1 MRDRRLAVD
10 QIPQDARAAAIA
22 LTEPENVPAAPEAPA
37 APVLAEGYYLDNF
50 LRMLDH
56 VVEQYR
62 DLLAPEELAFATLVH
77 RLSTGASRLYVRLLT
92 RKGPL
97 FRRDR
102 LAYAEIPELDAAA
115 AELLEAGLL
124 DRGEDAPLADWLALL
139 LREELAALAAEIGP
153 LTAAG
158 ARQKRRPELQE
169 LLLAPPS
176 ADVVQAAVAA
186 RLEVLRPLGQ
196 ERIALYRLLFFGNL
210 YQDWTEFLL
219 SDLGI
224 VTYERYELRVEHR
237 LFDSRLAIDHA
248 MALRRLRHEVMTLLA
263 SGDFPGALDHARAVR
278 AAIEGWHAQSRRH
291 ADLILVEVAR
301 EAERRAQAEEALALY
316 AAALAPPAR
325 ERRARLLA
333 GLGHAEQALALCAE
347 IAAEPRDE
355 TEVIFA
361 ATFSER
367 LRRQPGQKRGR
378 PRPIRYQDLRLPR
391 EAGVAVEVQALRAL
405 AAGGRPGIYAE
416 NWLWKSLF
424 GLAFWDIVFQPQP
437 GVFCHPF
444 QFGPLDLSTPDFRRR
459 RAAAIDE
466 RLAELHALSTG
477 ASRLLEV
484 YDRKVGVANALVSW
498 HGGSREQIE
507 FALGHLPGSA
517 LAAICER
524 LSRDLGRYRRGLP
537 DLFLA
542 GGAGESFELWEV
554 KAPGDQLRPEQI
566 AWLAYLE
573 EQGISAGVLRLIWE

>member
-1 MRDRRLAVD
+1 M
-10 QIPQDARAAAIA
+10 
-22 LTEPENVPAAPEAPA
+22 TEPENVPEAPEP
-37 APVLAEGYYLDNF
+37 PVLSEGYYLENF

-62 DLLAPEELAFATLVH
+62 DLLAPDELAFAHLVH
-77 RLSTGASRLYVRLLT
+77 TLSTGASRLYVRLLT

-97 FRRDR
+97 FRRAR
-102 LAYAEIPELDAAA
+102 LAYAEIPDLDAAA
-115 AELLEAGLL
+115 AELRDADLL
-124 DRGEDAPLADWLALL
+124 DGGEDAPLAEWLALL
-139 LREELAALAAEIGP
+139 LREELAALAVELGL
-153 LTAAG
+153 LTVAD
-158 ARQKRRPELQE
+158 ARQKRRPELQDM
-169 LLLAPPS
+169 LLAHPPE
-176 ADVVQAAVAA
+176 VVQAALAS
-186 RLEVLRPLGQ
+186 RLDVLRPLGQ

-237 LFDSRLAIDHA
+237 LFDSRQAIEHA

-263 SGDFPGALDHARAVR
+263 SGDFSSALDHARAVQ

-291 ADLILVEVAR
+291 ADHILVEVAR
-301 EAERRAQAEEALALY
+301 EAERQAQTEEALALY

-333 GLGHAEQALALCAE
+333 GLGQAEQALALCAE

-355 TEVIFA
+355 TEVVFA
-361 ATFSER
+361 ATFAER
-367 LRRQPGQKRGR
+367 LRRQPGQKRAR

-391 EAGVAVEVQALRAL
+391 EAGVAVEIQALRAL

-444 QFGPLDLSTPDFRRR
+444 QFGPLDLSTPEFRLR
-459 RAAAIDE
+459 RAAAIDD
-466 RLAELHALSTG
+466 RLAELQALPRG

-484 YDRKVGVANALVSW
+484 YDHKQGIANALVSW
-498 HGGSREQIE
+498 HAGSREQIE
-507 FALGHLPGSA
+507 FAIGHLPGRA

-542 GGAGESFELWEV
+542 GSGGEGFELWEV

-573 EQGISAGVLRLIWE
+573 EQGIPAGVLRLIWE